1 MKQLLRSVLIWLAFV
16 GSAVAQPIESYV
28 LNLPPG
34 LSLIANQL
42 DQGGNTLNEVMPVVP
57 DGSKLYFYDPQTT
70 SFGLSAT
77 YSSVTGSWAPDNL
90 VLPPGKGAF
99 FENKSGAP
107 FALTFTGT
115 RRLFPNTFP
124 ELSVMG
130 SHIVSFSTPQA
141 GDVNS
146 LGFPVPCG
154 PLVLYK
160 FNGFAYELYIYDIDA
175 GGWSP
180 AVPVMAV
187 GEAFIIDVTVPCAG
201 GGDPFALS
209 CPAAKTVPCGTDW
222 TFDLPIPQNACDGP
236 SPVVTVVSTVTNG
249 TCPLQITRTY
259 EATDACDNRASCSQT
274 ITVTDTT
281 PPQLTCAPDK
291 TVECGVAWDFDP
303 PIATDSCSDAT
314 INVLSTLTNGTCP
327 IRITRT
333 YEAADACGNRAN
345 CSQTVLIADTTPPQ
359 VVCPPDKTV
368 ECGVAWDF
376 DPPTATD
383 SCSDAT
389 INVLST
395 LTNGTCPVRITRTY
409 EAVDAC
415 GNRATCSQTVLITD
429 TTAPRIACAAD
440 KTVECGAG
448 WDFDPPTATD
458 SCGTVT
464 INVLNTITNG
474 ACPGTIVR
482 TWEIVDQCGNRVTC
496 QQTVKVQEPAKGD
509 LYVEDTPYNYN
520 GAPDL
525 GREPDPNMTGQPM
538 WMSRSIWVHQDYT
551 QPLGTFQTHQNPR
564 YGQTNCIMVNVGNRG
579 GAIVNNAQ
587 LKVYV
592 ANASLGLAW
601 PSGWTLI
608 GTYTLPAIDPGAY
621 HIAQVLWVPQG
632 PGHYCLLARIV
643 SDEDPM
649 AVAENASISANVRA
663 NNNLAWRNVNVVNL
677 LTSTGHSSQVRMKP
691 VHGHVQPAQ
700 APGEARHPGEKAPRQ
715 PLTVVCRTEAIFHEG
730 EGQAILNL
738 GPWFKRWQEAGGRG
752 QGITVVGDT
761 SVRITNTLARLED
774 IPMDE
779 DEEAIINLVVLGPHP
794 LPIAETHHVCHVE
807 LAEEI
812 NGEEVG
818 GVSYGVTMRALH
830 TDTDHDGIPDIE
842 DPDDDGDGVPDVDD
856 EYPLG
861 EPDCPPAALT
871 IRYVDG
877 NMVLSWDG
885 LSYRLQTSSV
895 INRAWHQIHGAT
907 SPFIVPPT
915 EAQQFFRLICH

>member
-57 DGSKLYFYDPQTT
+57 DGSKLYFYDPLTT

-77 YSSVTGSWAPDNL
+77 YSSVTGSWSPDNL

-115 RRLFPNTFP
+115 RRLVPNTFP

-130 SHIVSFSTPQA
+130 WHIVSFSTPQA

-146 LGFPVPCG
+146 FGFPVPCG
-154 PLVLYK
+154 PLVVYK
-160 FNGFAYELYIYDIDA
+160 FNGFAYEQYIYDIDA
-175 GGWSP
+175 GGWTP
-180 AVPVMAV
+180 TVPVMAV
-187 GEAFIIDVTVPCAG
+187 GEAFIIDVQVPCAG

-222 TFDLPIPQNACDGP
+222 TFDLPMPQNACDGP
-236 SPVVTVVSTVTNG
+236 APVVTVVSTVTNG
-249 TCPLQITRTY
+249 TCPLQVTRTY
-259 EATDACDNRASCSQT
+259 EATDACDNRALCSQT

-303 PIATDSCSDAT
+303 PTATDSCGDVS

-327 IRITRT
+327 MRITRT
-333 YEAADACGNRAN
+333 YEAVDACGNRTN

-368 ECGVAWDF
+368 EC
-376 DPPTATD
+376 
-383 SCSDAT
+383 
-389 INVLST
+389 
-395 LTNGTCPVRITRTY
+395 R
-409 EAVDAC
+409 AV
-415 GNRATCSQTVLITD
+415 
-429 TTAPRIACAAD
+429 
-440 KTVECGAG
+440 

-464 INVLNTITNG
+464 INALTTVTNG
-474 ACPGTIVR
+474 ACPGTIIR
-482 TWEIVDQCGNRVTC
+482 TWEIVDSCGNRATC
-496 QQTVKVQEPAKGD
+496 QQTVNVQAAAKGD
-509 LYVEDTPYNYN
+509 LYVEDTPYNYT

-525 GREPDPNMTGQPM
+525 GREPDPNMTAQPM

-579 GAIVNNAQ
+579 GGIVNNAQ

-608 GTYTLPAIDPGAY
+608 GTYTLPAIDPGAS

-632 PGHYCLLARIV
+632 TGHYCLLARIV

-649 AVAENASISANVRA
+649 AVAEIASISANVRA

-677 LTSTGHSSQVRMKP
+677 LTSTGHSSQVRLKP
-691 VHGHVQPAQ
+691 VRGHVQPVQ

-761 SVRITNTLARLED
+761 SVRITNTLARLEGL
-774 IPMDE
+774 PMDE

-794 LPIAETHHVCHVE
+794 LPIAETHHVCHLE

-812 NGEEVG
+812 DGEEVG

-885 LSYRLQTSSV
+885 LSYRLETSSV
-895 INRAWHQIHGAT
+895 IDRAWHQIHAAT

-915 EAQQFFRLICH
+915 KAQQFFRLICH